1 MNWGHRVPFEEEPG
15 EGATE
20 RQLRQMVA
28 QLRREKNRLEEHVS
42 FLEAEVA
49 HLTQQV
55 ESRKGWRLW

>member
-1 MNWGHRVPFEEEPG
+1 MNWGHRVPFEEPE

-28 QLRREKNRLEEHVS
+28 DLRREKNRLEDHVA

-49 HLTQQV
+49 HLTTQV
-55 ESRKGWRLW
+55 EARRGWRWW